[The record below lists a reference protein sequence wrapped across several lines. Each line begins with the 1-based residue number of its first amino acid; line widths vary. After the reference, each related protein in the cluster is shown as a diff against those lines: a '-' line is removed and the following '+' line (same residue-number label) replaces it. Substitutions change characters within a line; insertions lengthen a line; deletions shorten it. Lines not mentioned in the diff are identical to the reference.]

1 MAKFK
6 IGNIEV
12 GPDGEFF
19 LLAGPCVIESKEN
32 CLEIAGKLAEIGKS
46 VGVPVIFKASFD

>member
-6 IGNIEV
+6 IGNVEV

-32 CLEIAGKLAEIGKS
+32 CLEIASKLAEIGKS
-46 VGVPVIFKASFD
+46 AGVPVIF